1 MPFEARKDIAMAR
14 QSLSFK
20 LKNDISEL
28 EKLGRKL
35 ASFGQGIGLSKKCIF
50 QINLALDE
58 LFTNIVSYGFP
69 HNGPQ
74 WISVALSH
82 DDGKIRVRMEDS
94 GIPFDPASADTPD
107 TVADIEDCKIG
118 GLGLH
123 LVKKVMDEITYE
135 RCDKKNIIIMIKY
148 ISEG

>member
-1 MPFEARKDIAMAR
+1 MAKKN
-14 QSLSFK
+14 LSFR

-28 EKLGRKL
+28 DKLGHKL
-35 ASFGQGIGLSKKCIF
+35 TDFGNGIGLSKKCIF

-69 HNGPQ
+69 DNGPQ

-82 DDGKIRVRMEDS
+82 DNSTISVRLEDT
-94 GIPFDPASADTPD
+94 GIPFNPANAQTSATE
-107 TVADIEDCKIG
+107 TEIEACKVG

-123 LVKKVMDEITYE
+123 LVKKIMDKITYQ
-135 RCDKKNIIIMIKY
+135 RCGKKNILTLTKHIQKA
-148 ISEG
+148 